1 MGPGRAI
8 RYFENMRDASQKG
21 MSELMAPAINE
32 LKVSLDTVENNAPI
46 NEREG
51 NLDQAGLERETATS
65 IKAAVARLRE
75 KIRTPWKA
83 VGR

>member
-1 MGPGRAI
+1 MEPGRAI
-8 RYFENMRDASQKG
+8 RCFENMNVASQKG

-51 NLDQAGLERETATS
+51 NIGQANLERETATS
-65 IKAAVARLRE
+65 INAAVARLRE
-75 KIRTPWKA
+75 KIRTPWSA